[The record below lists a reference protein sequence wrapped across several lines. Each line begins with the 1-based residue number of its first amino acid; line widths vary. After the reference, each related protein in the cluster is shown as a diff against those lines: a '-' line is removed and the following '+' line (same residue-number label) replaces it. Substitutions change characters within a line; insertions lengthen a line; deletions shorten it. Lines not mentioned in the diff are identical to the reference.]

1 MPEIIQMPVL
11 TKDQL
16 LEANLEA
23 VAKDYSAYCWHDTL
37 RHALFEGNRHPV
49 TAATLDAQG
58 NFVCSILIAPNELIM
73 LALTKARFN
82 ALATVPVDVAVLDAM
97 SEAAENTLN

>member
-1 MPEIIQMPVL
+1 MPDTIQMPVL

-23 VAKDYSAYCWHDTL
+23 ISNDYSAYCWHDTL
-37 RHALFEGNRHPV
+37 CLVLAEGNRHPI
-49 TAATLDAQG
+49 TAASLDQEG
-58 NFVCSILIAPNELIM
+58 NLVCRILIGPEEIIM

-82 ALATVPVDVAVLDAM
+82 ALATVPVDVAVLEAM
-97 SEAAENTLN
+97 AEAHENTIN

>member
-1 MPEIIQMPVL
+1 MPELIQMPVL

-23 VAKDYSAYCWHDTL
+23 ISNDYSAYCWHDTL
-37 RHALFEGNRHPV
+37 SLSLNEKNKHPITAASLDQEGN
-49 TAATLDAQG
+49 L
-58 NFVCSILIAPNELIM
+58 VCRILIGPEEIIV

-82 ALATVPVDVAVLDAM
+82 ALPTVPIDVAVLEAM
-97 SEAAENTLN
+97 AEAHEQTIN